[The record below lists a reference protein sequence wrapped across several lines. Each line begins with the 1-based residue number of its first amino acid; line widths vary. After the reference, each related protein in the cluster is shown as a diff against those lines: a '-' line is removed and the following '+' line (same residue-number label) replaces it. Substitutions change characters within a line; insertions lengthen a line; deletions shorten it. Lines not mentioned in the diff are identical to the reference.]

1 MRVSTRLLSQAL
13 QGRIQKLS
21 EDLKNINEKI
31 ASGKRINR
39 PSDNPIAVVDSMTLK
54 TSLSQI
60 EQYQRNI
67 EYGTSWLN
75 LREAVLSEMN
85 DLVTR
90 AKEMT
95 IQMANDTQSADTR
108 ASVAR
113 EVGQLLDEAIAL
125 GNTELGENYIFAGHR
140 TKTTPF
146 SKTVVGGIETA
157 QYNGDTNDFRL
168 QIGKGETLVVG
179 KNGQHA
185 LMDSNLFTAL
195 GTLKKALEDNDVDTI
210 RLQLDQL
217 KGVTDALTTELADMG
232 AKTGRLEMKTSVYS
246 QHTLTLKERLSNVE
260 DTDLSEMIIELN
272 GKELAYQAA
281 MMSSVRV
288 SELSILNYLK

>member
-1 MRVSTRLLSQAL
+1 MRVSTRLLSQGM

-31 ASGKRINR
+31 ASGKTINR
-39 PSDNPIAVVDSMTLK
+39 PSDNPIALVDSMTLK

-60 EQYQRNI
+60 GQYQRNI

-75 LREAVLSEMN
+75 LRESALTQMN

-90 AKEMT
+90 AKE
-95 IQMANDTQSADTR
+95 ISVQMADDTQSADTR
-108 ASVAR
+108 ASVATV
-113 EVGQLLDEAIAL
+113 VGQLLDQAIAL
-125 GNTELGENYIFAGHR
+125 GNTEFGGNYIFAGYR

-157 QYNGDTNDFRL
+157 QYNGDTNDFQL

-179 KNGQHA
+179 RNGQNA
-185 LMDSNLFTAL
+185 LMDSNLFTTL
-195 GTLKKALEDNDVDTI
+195 GTLKKALEDNDVTTV

-217 KGVTDALTTELADMG
+217 KGVTDALSSEIADTG
-232 AKTGRLEMKTSVYS
+232 AKASRMDMKASVYD
-246 QHTLTLKERLSNVE
+246 QLALTLKERLSNVE
-260 DTDLSEMIIELN
+260 DTDLAEMITQLKQ
-272 GKELAYQAA
+272 KELAYQAA
-281 MMSSVRV
+281 MMTSVRV
-288 SELSILNYLK
+288 SELSILNYLQ